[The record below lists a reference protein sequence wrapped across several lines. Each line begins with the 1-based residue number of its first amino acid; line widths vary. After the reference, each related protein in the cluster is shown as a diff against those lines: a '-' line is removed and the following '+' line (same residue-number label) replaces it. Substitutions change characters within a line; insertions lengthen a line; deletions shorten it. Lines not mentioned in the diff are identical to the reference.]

1 MLSLSHL
8 FSFLFFSTAPSFFPS
23 DCTVYKRKRF
33 FFYFYFL
40 AVALF
45 LFSNLFMFCFVF
57 FPSRR
62 GIRWCGRGRVGWRRR
77 DERRRVRRGLWGG
90 TTHFVCMKVF
100 L

>member
-8 FSFLFFSTAPSFFPS
+8 FSFLFFSTAPSFSPPTALFINVS
-23 DCTVYKRKRF
+23 V